1 MNLQWRRATYSSS
14 NGGNCIEVATAD
26 HTVSVR
32 DSKDPNGPCLAFG
45 VRAWQAF
52 ATKLRGERSLHPLRR
67 AGCQN
72 QSETWSGPLLAD
84 RAGKDTGLLIRAGMR
99 GWVWDFFVSHTRRTG
114 PGRNGL
120 SERPVDERLTSGWA
134 RCPVPPPQPVD
145 PWSGQVIRTGRA
157 IFDKSHNRPAT
168 STRHLVIESAYA
180 L

>member
-1 MNLQWRRATYSSS
+1 MDMNLQWRRATYSSS

-84 RAGKDTGLLIRAGMR
+84 RAGCGISSCRIRG
-99 GWVWDFFVSHTRRTG
+99 G
-114 PGRNGL
+114 PGLGGMDCLNVR
-120 SERPVDERLTSGWA
+120 STS
-134 RCPVPPPQPVD
+134 D
-145 PWSGQVIRTGRA
+145 
-157 IFDKSHNRPAT
+157 
-168 STRHLVIESAYA
+168 
-180 L
+180 